1 MQVGQPDKNVKL
13 PEKLQSSIDDGRN
26 KVSLLEIDN
35 IRLSKLRNSI
45 RMNISNLEAYRKE
58 QEEKKETLDK
68 DILSRESNVSLLQLS
83 IDDLTGKRDKSKE
96 EYLKSVKEN
105 NTEKENIIE
114 IRKELVKDE
123 EALKEKSINIKIA
136 EEAAIK
142 SKKIYDDKVTKLST
156 MLFYLLQLP

>member
-142 SKKIYDDKVTKLST
+142 SKKIYDDKVAKIKEII
-156 MLFYLLQLP
+156 

>member
-136 EEAAIK
+136 EEAALK
-142 SKKIYDDKVTKLST
+142 SKKIYDDKVAKLKKII
-156 MLFYLLQLP
+156 